1 MAHAAIT
8 IGTGENAQT
17 FSPAGYKAGVAL
29 FENRKSGIPVG
40 YSRYFVRN
48 TANVSVRRNRFV
60 LELPK
65 LQTSNAAASDGFV
78 PAPRVQHVDR
88 VTVEFVTSNL
98 SATTDRAALLETLKG
113 LLADAMTEQVV
124 VYQEEV

>member
-1 MAHAAIT
+1 MASAAIT
-8 IGTGENAQT
+8 IGSGENAQT
-17 FSPAGYKAGVAL
+17 FSSAGHKAGVAV

-40 YSRYFVRN
+40 YGRYSIRK
-48 TANVSVRRNRFV
+48 TANANVRRDRFV

-65 LQTSNAAASDGFV
+65 LQTSNVAASDGFV

-98 SATTDRAALLETLKG
+98 SAEADRTALLLTIKG
-113 LLADAMTEQVV
+113 LLADALTTSVV
-124 VYQEEV
+124 VQQEEV